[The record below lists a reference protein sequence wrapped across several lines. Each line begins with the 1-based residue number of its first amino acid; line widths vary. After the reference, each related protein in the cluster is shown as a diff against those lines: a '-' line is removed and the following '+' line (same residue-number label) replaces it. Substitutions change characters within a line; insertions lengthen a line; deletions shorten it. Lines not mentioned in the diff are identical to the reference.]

1 VATKHFNKL
10 VTEIIDTYAES
21 QIVHA
26 NSLILTIFGDFVSA
40 HGGTIW
46 LGSLI
51 KLVSRLG
58 INQRLVRT
66 SVFRLTEKG
75 ILQSKQV
82 GRRSFYS
89 LTDKGFRQ
97 YSSAAERIYRYHD
110 YKWNGEWCLVFTTL
124 ENLPKKERERF
135 QNELIWLGFNRLA
148 NGVYA
153 HPLVALEE
161 VHKVVK
167 EMSLEDSVVVM
178 QSRSSGDESLIASG
192 NLIKSSFNVF
202 AMKEEYQEHIDFFKG
217 ILKSA
222 ESSAQKSDEACF
234 LIRLLLIHKYR
245 RILMR
250 EPEIPHELMPAECL
264 SHEAR
269 EITERLYKLICN
281 QAEDYFMEIAESES
295 VNLPEVNAEY
305 FTRFGG
311 IPPMNG

>member
-1 VATKHFNKL
+1 VATKNFNKL
-10 VTEIIDTYAES
+10 AKEIIDTYSES
-21 QIVHA
+21 QIVHS
-26 NSLILTIFGDFVSA
+26 NSLILTIFGDYVTA

-51 KLVSRLG
+51 KLVSPLG

-75 ILQSKQV
+75 ILQSKQL

-97 YSSAAERIYRYHD
+97 YSSAADRIYRYHD
-110 YKWNGEWCLVFTTL
+110 SQWDGDWCLVFTTL
-124 ENLPKKERERF
+124 NNLAKKDRERF
-135 QNELIWLGFNRLA
+135 QNEMTWLGFNRLA

-161 VHKVVK
+161 VNKVVK
-167 EMSLEDSVVVM
+167 EMNLQDSVVVM
-178 QSRSSGDESLIASG
+178 QARASGDESLTASG

-202 AMKEEYQEHIDFFKG
+202 AMKDEYQEHIDFFKRV
-217 ILKSA
+217 LKSA
-222 ESSAQKSDEACF
+222 ESSVEKSEEACF

-269 EITERLYKLICN
+269 DITEKLYKLICN
-281 QAEDYFMEIAESES
+281 PAENYFMEVAESES
-295 VNLPEVNAEY
+295 VNLPGVNEEY

-311 IPPMNG
+311 IPHP

>member
-1 VATKHFNKL
+1 VATKNFNKL
-10 VTEIIDTYAES
+10 VKEIVDTYAES
-21 QIVHA
+21 QIVHS
-26 NSLILTIFGDFVSA
+26 NSLILTIFGDYVSA

-51 KLVSRLG
+51 KLVSPLG

-75 ILQSKQV
+75 ILQSKQL

-97 YSSAAERIYRYHD
+97 YSSAADRIYRYHD
-110 YKWNGEWCLVFTTL
+110 SQWDGDWCLVFTTL
-124 ENLPKKERERF
+124 NNLAKKDRERF
-135 QNELIWLGFNRLA
+135 QNEMTWLGFNRLA

-161 VHKVVK
+161 VNKVVK
-167 EMSLEDSVVVM
+167 EMNLQDSVVVM
-178 QSRSSGDESLIASG
+178 QARASGDESLTASG

-202 AMKEEYQEHIDFFKG
+202 AMKDEYQEHIDFFKRV
-217 ILKSA
+217 LKSA
-222 ESSAQKSDEACF
+222 ESSVEKSEEACF

-269 EITERLYKLICN
+269 EITEKLYKLICN
-281 QAEDYFMEIAESES
+281 PAENYFMEVAESES
-295 VNLPEVNAEY
+295 VNLPGVNEEY

-311 IPPMNG
+311 IPRP

>member
-1 VATKHFNKL
+1 MAIKNFNKL
-10 VTEIIDTYAES
+10 VSETIASYAES
-21 QIVHA
+21 QIVNS
-26 NSLILTIFGDFVSA
+26 NSLILTIFGDYVSA

-51 KLVSRLG
+51 KLVSPLG

-75 ILQSKQV
+75 ILQSKQL

-89 LTDKGFRQ
+89 LTGKGFRQ

-110 YKWNGEWCLVFTTL
+110 NQWHGDWCLVFTTL
-124 ENLPKKERERF
+124 NNLDKKDRERF
-135 QNELIWLGFNRLA
+135 QNELTWLGFNRLA

-153 HPLVALEE
+153 HPLVAPDE
-161 VHKVVK
+161 VHKVIK
-167 EMSLEDSVVVM
+167 EMSLEDSVMVM
-178 QSRSSGDESLIASG
+178 QARSSGDDSLTVSG
-192 NLIKSSFNVF
+192 NLIKSSFNIF
-202 AMKEEYQEHIDFFKG
+202 AMKDEYQQHIDFFKG

-222 ESSAQKSDEACF
+222 ESTEQKSDEACF

-245 RILMR
+245 GILMR

-269 EITERLYKLICN
+269 DITEKLYKLICN
-281 QAEDYFMEIAESES
+281 QAENYFMEIAEAES
-295 VNLPEVNAEY
+295 TNLPRVNEEY
-305 FTRFGG
+305 YTRFGG
-311 IPPMNG
+311 IPKP